1 MSGRTTF
8 GALRECQGV
17 ESVHPP
23 SFDDLQNQ
31 NIHAAFRRPWL
42 DIVLAP
48 GGIGRVVTAVQ
59 MELKRRSCC
68 RATLESEANG
78 VCSKRP
84 WFLVVSAPVGFGR
97 VVTAVQMEPKRR
109 SCCRATLE
117 SGTNDIFLQHCP
129 LFAMTHDSCS
139 VMVLRVKCVDI
150 YYITDGGSMHS
161 FETAED
167 TKPDQFLIFFVV
179 NPSHKRCGKDSA
191 IRTQGRLS
199 REICSTNFV
208 QW

>member
-48 GGIGRVVTAVQ
+48 GGIGRFVTAVQ
-59 MELKRRSCC
+59 MEL
-68 RATLESEANG
+68 
-78 VCSKRP
+78 
-84 WFLVVSAPVGFGR
+84 
-97 VVTAVQMEPKRR
+97 KRR

>member
-59 MELKRRSCC
+59 MEPKRRSCC

-117 SGTNDIFLQHCP
+117 SEANGACLNRRPSIDVL
-129 LFAMTHDSCS
+129 CS
-139 VMVLRVKCVDI
+139 AR
-150 YYITDGGSMHS
+150 S
-161 FETAED
+161 EA
-167 TKPDQFLIFFVV
+167 
-179 NPSHKRCGKDSA
+179 
-191 IRTQGRLS
+191 
-199 REICSTNFV
+199 TNFV
-208 QW
+208 RSVVKPMTPVRKRVCRWLIHEFDPERTIVTCLDVLLRTEPRR